1 MLCRLVKLGRQFII
15 CHMKSKLQLY
25 NGERLL
31 LIEDNQGWV
40 YSVYEN
46 VFFLCVWFFCFLFW
60 QGIKKCGKQ
69 NLRKWTIIVTKAE
82 K

>member
-46 VFFLCVWFFCFLFW
+46 VFFFVCGFLLFVLA
-60 QGIKKCGKQ
+60 GD
-69 NLRKWTIIVTKAE
+69 
-82 K
+82 